1 MKFTLSWLKAYLKYE
16 GSLEELASAM
26 TMAGLEVEEV
36 ENRAEALKAFTAAKI
51 VSAEQH
57 PNADKLQVCQVDT
70 VDGRQEIVCGA
81 LNARAGLVTAYAP
94 IGAYV
99 PGLDV
104 TLVKKPVRGVDSNG
118 MLCSGG
124 ELEAEEDPFG
134 LRESRID
141 VWFPR
146 AEALGKTSHDQA
158 RADGGILEL
167 PDDTD
172 VGAPVAGLMGMDDPV
187 IDFEVTPN
195 RPDWLGVVGIAR
207 DLAACGLGTFKAP
220 KAAAVKTNGQA
231 CPIGVKVDAAA
242 GCPAFAGRVIR
253 GVKNGPSPDWMQH
266 RLRSVGISPK
276 NMLVDVTNYLSLDRA
291 RPLHVYDVA
300 KLSGTVVARA
310 GRDGESF
317 VALDDKEYAVNAD
330 MCVIADDERVLG
342 LGGVMGGAYSGV
354 SDDTIDVFIES
365 AWFDPDRTARTGRA
379 TGITSDAQYRFAR
392 GVDPDSLMDGLDA
405 ATALILDV
413 CGGTASEAVYAGEAP
428 AATPQFAFDTAQVER
443 LTGIAARKPKIVS
456 VLKKLGI
463 EAMGEDEAGR
473 VLVNA
478 PSWRPDI
485 SQSADLVEE
494 VARVIGY
501 DNLPVEPLPRIA
513 SGRKTP
519 AISPARRRVSDV
531 RRTWAGRGLREV
543 ITWSFCRDDH
553 AKLFGADTPLML
565 ANPISSELT
574 AMRPSVLVHLCLA
587 LQKTADR
594 GLDKTAGDAA
604 FFEIGPAYH
613 GAKDTGQFTL
623 ASLVRKV
630 GGTRHWDGAVEVD
643 VFTAKADAMAALEAA
658 GAPVSKVQVSA
669 AGAPSWFHPGRSG
682 VISLGPKNRLAEFGE
697 LHPRVL
703 QALGVEGRV
712 VAVEIDLAAIPAP
725 KVKATRSKPALQ
737 ASEFQSLTRDF
748 AFVTETA
755 RPARDL
761 VMAAAGADKSL
772 IADVRVFD
780 VFEGEAVGAGKKSV
794 ALEVTLQPKDK
805 TLDDKAIEAVSDA
818 IVGAVAKKTGASLR
832 G

>member
-16 GSLEELASAM
+16 GSLEDLASAM
-26 TMAGLEVEEV
+26 TMAGLEVEAV
-36 ENRAEALKAFTAAKI
+36 ENRAEVLQAFTAAKI
-51 VSAEQH
+51 LSAEQH

-134 LRESRID
+134 LREGRID

-146 AEALGKTSHDQA
+146 AQALGKTSHDEA

-167 PDDTD
+167 PDDTQ
-172 VGAPVAGLMGMDDPV
+172 VGASVGALMGLDDPV

-220 KAAAVKTNGQA
+220 KIPAVKTNGEA
-231 CPIGVKVDAAA
+231 CPIGVEVDPAA

-300 KLSGTVVARA
+300 KLSGTVVARS
-310 GRDGESF
+310 GRSGERF
-317 VALDDKEYAVNAD
+317 VALDDKEYAVTGD
-330 MCVIADDERVLG
+330 MCVIADDARVLG
-342 LGGVMGGAYSGV
+342 LGGVMGGAFSGV
-354 SDDTIDVFIES
+354 SEDTTDVFIES
-365 AWFDPDRTARTGRA
+365 AWFDPDRIARTGRA

-392 GVDPDSLMDGLDA
+392 GVDPGSLMDGLDA
-405 ATALILDV
+405 ATAMILDV
-413 CGGTASEAVYAGEAP
+413 CGGTASEAVFAGEAP
-428 AATPQFAFDTAQVER
+428 AANPQFAFDTAQVER

-456 VLKKLGI
+456 ILKKLGI
-463 EAMGEDEAGR
+463 EASGEDEAGR

-485 SQSADLVEE
+485 AQSADLVEE
-494 VARVIGY
+494 VARVVGY
-501 DNLPVEPLPRIA
+501 DNLPAEPLPRIA
-513 SGRKTP
+513 SGRKIP
-519 AISPARRRVSDV
+519 AMSPARRRVSDV

-543 ITWSFCRDDH
+543 ITWSFCRADQ
-553 AKLFGADTPLML
+553 ATLFGAEKPLML

-594 GLDKTAGDAA
+594 GLDKAAGDAA

-613 GAKDTGQFTL
+613 SAKETGQSTL

-630 GGTRHWDGAVEVD
+630 GATRHWDGAVETD
-643 VFTAKADAMAALEAA
+643 VFTAKADALAALGAA
-658 GAPVSKVQVSA
+658 GAPVGKVQVSA
-669 AGAPSWFHPGRSG
+669 GAPGWFHPGRSG
-682 VISLGPKNRLAEFGE
+682 VITLGPKVRLAEFGE
-697 LHPRVL
+697 LHPKVL
-703 QALGVEGRV
+703 KALGVEGRV
-712 VAVEIDLAAIPAP
+712 VAVEIDLSAIPAP
-725 KVKATRSKPALQ
+725 KVKATRTKPALH
-737 ASEFQSLTRDF
+737 ASELQPLTRDF

-761 VMAAAGADKSL
+761 VTAAAGADKAL

-780 VFEGEAVGAGKKSV
+780 VFEGAALGAGKKSV

-805 TLDDKAIEAVSDA
+805 TLDDKAIEAVSEA
-818 IVGAVAKKTGASLR
+818 IVTAVAKKTGASLR
-832 G
+832 S